1 MYPEEVNPETEATQA
16 IKLRCK

>member
-16 IKLRCK
+16 IKLWCK